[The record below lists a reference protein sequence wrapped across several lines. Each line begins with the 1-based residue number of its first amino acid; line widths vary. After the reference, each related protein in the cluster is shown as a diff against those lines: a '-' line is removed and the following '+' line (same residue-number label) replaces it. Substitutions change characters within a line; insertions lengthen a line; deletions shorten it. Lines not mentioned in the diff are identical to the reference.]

1 MGGGTWGHYRKVL
14 GHQLVY
20 LHLKCRNERSCENLW
35 LRMYMGASLC
45 GEQAVQGVRRGDED
59 KVDTRPINNLRFSFV
74 L

>member
-1 MGGGTWGHYRKVL
+1 MVFLGPHRKVF

-35 LRMYMGASLC
+35 LRVCMGASLC
-45 GEQAVQGVRRGDED
+45 GEQAIQGVRRGDED
-59 KVDTRPINNLRFSFV
+59 RVDTRPINNLRFSFV